1 MARKPKRSHR
11 AYKEWVPSVRKLEQS
26 FIIITHAW
34 ENMKVIKT
42 WRDPTQ
48 PNPFPLGELWGKGS
62 MYPHLIYDL

>member
-11 AYKEWVPSVRKLEQS
+11 AYKEWEQS

-48 PNPFPLGELWGKGS
+48 PISLRGALGKRF
-62 MYPHLIYDL
+62 YVPPPNI

>member
-11 AYKEWVPSVRKLEQS
+11 AYKEWVPSVRSLDQS

-48 PNPFPLGELWGKGS
+48 PISLRGALGKRF
-62 MYPHLIYDL
+62 YVPPAPNI